1 MILNYIKIAW
11 RNLIKNKIYSLINIG
26 GLALGIA
33 TFLLI
38 LQYVG
43 LEKSVNQFHAKKDN
57 LYRLLCQ
64 NTEGNSWP
72 YVEPG
77 WADKI
82 KARFPEVKEYCRF
95 EQGSGQGIVQNPLK
109 NISFREQ
116 KIGYVEGNFFEFF
129 SFPLIQGTPDALK
142 KPDVMLVSQ
151 AAAKKYFGDAPPLG
165 EKLKLYNQFGER
177 TYTIGGVFKDI
188 GDESD
193 IRYDMVF
200 SLETLK
206 NKTNL
211 NGNGWADLDNIDN
224 QYINMYFELAPG
236 ADYLSLEKKI
246 TMLRRESQKE
256 IDAIQFR
263 LQPMTDIHL
272 ASSAS
277 DDLQHTGNKKYIYM
291 LLGISILILIIAW
304 FNYINLST
312 AYTLKRAGEVGVRKV
327 IGASRSNL
335 VQLFM
340 IESAMVNVVAFAGGI
355 ILAGFLQPFFN
366 DLMGKNLSFSSL
378 FLNYTW
384 LLGLVL
390 IFTGSMASGIYN
402 SLSLSGFNPI
412 QTLKGKIAKSS
423 GGVLLRK
430 TLVIS
435 QFAIS
440 VTLIIATIIVFRQ
453 LRFMK
458 NQTLGVNLDQLVVIT
473 APDITDSTFGQKKAA
488 YLNEIAS
495 QNFVVDYCTSGSFPG
510 RGYNF
515 STEGFSSPK
524 SKPGVENKPFGFVLI
539 DEKYISTYKISLK
552 SGRNFTSLESEVEW
566 NNNDKVIVN
575 EKAIQTLGFDNAE
588 DALSSRITWDER
600 TLQIIGVI
608 KDYHH
613 EGLQNQIVPIIF
625 YPAKASDLTVK
636 LTTDHISDK
645 VAALEKI
652 YKKYFNAN
660 PFEYHFMDEFFNKQ
674 YEKENQF
681 GQLFSSASL
690 LAIFIACLGL
700 LGLTLYT
707 VESRTKEI
715 GVRKVLGASVS
726 SITRLLSLDFVKLVG
741 FGILIA
747 IPVSYYFM
755 NSWLADFAYRS
766 KMSWWVFAL
775 GACIAIGITILTIS
789 FHSIKAAMANPV
801 KSIKTE

>member
-1 MILNYIKIAW
+1 MVFNYVKIAW
-11 RNLIKNKIYSLINIG
+11 RNLVKNKIYSLINIG

-38 LQYVG
+38 LQFVS
-43 LEKSVNQFHAKKDN
+43 LEKSVNQFHAKKDQ

-82 KARFPEVKEYCRF
+82 KSRFPEVKDYCRF
-95 EQGSGQGIVQNPLK
+95 EQGSSQGIVQNPLK
-109 NISFREQ
+109 SISFREQ
-116 KIGYVEGNFFEFF
+116 SIGYVEGNFFVFF
-129 SFPLIQGTPDALK
+129 SFPLVTGTADALK
-142 KPDVMLVSQ
+142 KPDVMFLSQ
-151 AAAKKYFGDAPPLG
+151 SAAKKYFGDEDPMARQ
-165 EKLKLYNQFGER
+165 LKLYNQFGEHS
-177 TYTIGGVFKDI
+177 YTVGGVFRDI

-206 NKTNL
+206 NKANL

-224 QYINMYFELAPG
+224 QYINMYFELSPG
-236 ADYLSLEKKI
+236 SDHKSLEEKL
-246 TMLRRESQKE
+246 TSLRREAQKE
-256 IDAIQFR
+256 KDAIVFR
-263 LQPMTDIHL
+263 LQPLTEIHL
-272 ASSAS
+272 AKTSS
-277 DDLQHTGNKKYIYM
+277 DDLQHTGNKRYIYM
-291 LLGISILILIIAW
+291 LLGISFLILIIAW

-312 AYTLKRAGEVGVRKV
+312 ANTLKRAGEVGVRKV
-327 IGASRSNL
+327 VGASRSNL

-340 IESAMVNVVAFAGGI
+340 IESTMVNIFAFAGGI
-355 ILAGFLQPFFN
+355 VLAMFLQPLFN
-366 DLMGKNLSFSSL
+366 NLMGKNLSFSSL
-378 FLNYTW
+378 FLNNTW
-384 LLGLVL
+384 IIGLLL
-390 IFTGSMASGIYN
+390 IFIGSKGSGIYN

-412 QTLKGKIAKSS
+412 QTLKGKLSKSA
-423 GGVLLRK
+423 GGVILRK
-430 TLVIS
+430 TLVVS

-458 NQTLGVNLDQLVVIT
+458 NQNLGVNLDQLVVIT
-473 APDITDSTFGQKKAA
+473 APDITDSTFRQKKEA

-495 QNFVVDYCTSGSFPG
+495 QHFVIDYCTSGSFPG

-524 SKPGVENKPFGFVLI
+524 SKPGDENKPFGFVLI
-539 DEKYISTYKISLK
+539 DDKYLSTYKINLK

-566 NNNDKVIVN
+566 NDNDKIIVN
-575 EKAIQTLGFDNAE
+575 EKAMQTLGFENADE
-588 DALSSRITWDER
+588 ALTTRITWDER

-613 EGLQNQIVPIIF
+613 EGLQNQIVPVIF
-625 YPAKASDLTVK
+625 YPAKATDLTVK
-636 LTTDHISDK
+636 LTTDNISDK
-645 VAALEKI
+645 IAALEKV

-660 PFEYHFMDEFFNKQ
+660 PFEYHFMDDFFNRQ

-681 GQLFSSASL
+681 GQLFSAAAL
-690 LAIFIACLGL
+690 LAIFIACMGL
-700 LGLTLYT
+700 FGLTIYT

-726 SITRLLSLDFVKLVG
+726 SITRLLSLDFIKLVG
-741 FGILIA
+741 LGILIA

-755 NSWLADFAYRS
+755 NKWLSDFAYRS
-766 KMSWWVFAL
+766 QISWWVFAL
-775 GACIAIGITILTIS
+775 AAFIASGITIFTIS
-789 FHSIKAAMANPV
+789 FHSIRAAMANPV
-801 KSIKTE
+801 LSLKNE